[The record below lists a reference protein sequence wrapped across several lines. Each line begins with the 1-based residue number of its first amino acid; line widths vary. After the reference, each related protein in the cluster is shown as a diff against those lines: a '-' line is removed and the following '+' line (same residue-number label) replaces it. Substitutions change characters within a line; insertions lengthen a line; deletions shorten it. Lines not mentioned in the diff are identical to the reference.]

1 MQKCFDT
8 DKRIRLGIWGLGRGT
23 SFIKAAKA
31 VNIDIVAGCDYSQ
44 SLRDSFREQCPDA
57 FITADEKEFLSCRD
71 MDAVLIATYF
81 EKHAEHT
88 VKALEAGYHVMCE
101 VTSFFTPAQGVRVVE
116 ALQKSGKVYNLL
128 ENYPFTREN
137 LYLAKLWKDGFFG
150 EFQYG
155 EFEYLHECRT
165 LCYAYNTPGKCSPVE
180 PGYTAHSWR
189 SWLDFH
195 YYNTHS
201 LGPLMKITGLRPVEV
216 EAFPEEVSLPGY
228 LPGSGMSKPCPSLIR
243 MSNGGIMRNLCGAT
257 TGDSHMGKRI
267 WGTRASAESLGG
279 HGLFLRIGAAGSGL
293 KTAVEP
299 VWPELGELAE
309 SAGHGGGDFWEL
321 YYFAREILTGEPAP
335 WDIFAACDVTLAGI
349 MAVRSHEAGGQPME
363 IPDFRDPAV
372 RERYRNDEG
381 SMKRPF
387 DPAGIF
393 PEGHDPEQTS
403 VFTSLMLQLIQQSTL
418 LRTACDGAV
427 IYDQI
432 SDPEKRLQIIQKLNL
447 LLENLPE
454 VLAARE
460 KARQLIEAY
469 PDSHA
474 AEALRSVLTLAEPDI
489 LDTDLAEKLKK
500 KIAELLKQRRSG

>member
-1 MQKCFDT
+1 MQKCFNT

-44 SLRDSFREQCPDA
+44 SLRDRFREQCPDA
-57 FITADEKEFLSCRD
+57 FITADENEFLSFRD

-116 ALQKSGKVYNLL
+116 AVQKSGKVYNLL
-128 ENYPFTREN
+128 ENYPFTKEN

-155 EFEYLHECRT
+155 EFEYLHECRS
-165 LCYAYNTPGKCSPVE
+165 LCYAYNMPGKCPPVE

-201 LGPLMKITGLRPVEV
+201 LGPVMKITGLRPVEV
-216 EAFPEEVSLPGY
+216 EAFPEAVSLPGY
-228 LPGSGMSKPCPSLIR
+228 LPGSGMSKPCPSMIR
-243 MSNGGIMRNLCGAT
+243 MSNGGVMRNLCGAT
-257 TGDSHMGKRI
+257 TGDYHMDKRI

-279 HGLFLRIGAAGSGL
+279 HGLFLRVGAAGSGL
-293 KTAVEP
+293 RTAVEP

-381 SMKRPF
+381 AMKRPF
-387 DPAGIF
+387 DPAKIF
-393 PEGHDPEQTS
+393 PAGHDPEKTS
-403 VFTSLMLQLIQQSTL
+403 VFTSLMLQLIRQSTR
-418 LRTACDGAV
+418 LRAACDGAV
-427 IYDQI
+427 IYAQV
-432 SDPEKRLQIIQKLNL
+432 SDPGKRLQIIQKLNQL
-447 LLENLPE
+447 QNILPE
-454 VLAARE
+454 LLAARE
-460 KARQLIEAY
+460 NARQLIEAY
-469 PDSHA
+469 PDSPA
-474 AEALRSVLTLAEPDI
+474 AGALRSALTLAEPEI
-489 LDTDLAEKLKK
+489 LDADLKEKLKQK
-500 KIAELLKQRRSG
+500 LAELLAI

>member
-1 MQKCFDT
+1 MQKCFNT

-23 SFIKAAKA
+23 NFIKAANA

-44 SLRDSFREQCPDA
+44 SLRDRFREQCPDA
-57 FITADEKEFLSCRD
+57 FITADENEFLSFRG

-101 VTSFFTPAQGVRVVE
+101 VTSFFTPAEGVRVVE
-116 ALQKSGKVYNLL
+116 AVQRSGKVYNLL
-128 ENYPFTREN
+128 ENYPFTKEN
-137 LYLAKLWKDGFFG
+137 LYLTKLWKDGLFG

-165 LCYAYNTPGKCSPVE
+165 LCYGYNMPGCPPVE

-201 LGPLMKITGLRPVEV
+201 LGPVMKITRLRPVEV
-216 EAFPEEVSLPGY
+216 EAFPEAVSLPGY
-228 LPGSGMSKPCPSLIR
+228 LPGSGMSKPCPSMIR

-257 TGDSHMGKRI
+257 TGDYHMDKRI
-267 WGTRASAESLGG
+267 WGTRASAESVGG

-293 KTAVEP
+293 RTAVEP

-335 WDIFAACDVTLAGI
+335 WDIFSACDVTLAGI
-349 MAVRSHEAGGQPME
+349 MAVRSHEAGGKPMA

-372 RERYRNDEG
+372 RECYRNDNG
-381 SMKRPF
+381 AMKRPF
-387 DPAGIF
+387 DPAKIF
-393 PEGHDPEQTS
+393 PDGHDPEQTS
-403 VFTSLMLQLIQQSTL
+403 VFTNLMLQLIRQSTL
-418 LRTACDGAV
+418 LREACDGAA
-427 IYDQI
+427 IFAQI
-432 SDPEKRLQIIQKLNL
+432 SDSENRLQIIRELNQL
-447 LLENLPE
+447 AEILPE
-454 VLAARE
+454 LTAARKQAE
-460 KARQLIEAY
+460 KLIGMY
-469 PDSHA
+469 PDSPA
-474 AEALRSVLTLAEPDI
+474 AGALKSVLTLGEPEI
-489 LDTDLAEKLKK
+489 LDTDLQKKLKQK
-500 KIAELLKQRRSG
+500 LAELLLE